1 MSLIDRITQGLSTG
15 LRVTLDQRQVE
26 ETLSPTQL
34 GTDVYRCCTPSL
46 CTDVDWGFDLEMGQW
61 PPWAQQV
68 REILLLSPKAADQLS
83 LLMQGDVSSTR
94 RDKLGI

>member
-1 MSLIDRITQGLSTG
+1 MSLIDRLTPGAEHRAESDFG
-15 LRVTLDQRQVE
+15 S
-26 ETLSPTQL
+26 ETSGRDPESHP
-34 GTDVYRCCTPSL
+34 VWHRCCTPSL

-83 LLMQGDVSSTR
+83 LLMQGDMSSIR